1 MTLILSGD
9 PDHQRQ
15 TQIFAKKRSRNED
28 LKKVHQTDSNPG
40 PHDHQPNALTTR
52 LPTAAAEWKENLRYL
67 CSQVINVYE
76 ASPDPDRNRRGRS
89 QLPNPK
95 SAILR

>member
-1 MTLILSGD
+1 MTPIINARL
-9 PDHQRQ
+9 R
-15 TQIFAKKRSRNED
+15 IFAKKRSRNED
-28 LKKVHQTDSNPG
+28 LKQVHQTDSNPG

-52 LPTAAAEWKENLRYL
+52 LPTAAAEWTENLRYL
-67 CSQVINVYE
+67 RSEVINVDE
-76 ASPDPDRNRRGRS
+76 ASPDLDRNRRGGG